1 MRLRVDRYAA
11 DTEATLGRLY
21 IDDAFECFTLEDQGR
36 EGAKVKGETR
46 IPAGEY
52 AIKLRPEGG
61 WHEREAKRYD
71 KKFGAGWHKGM
82 LHLQNVPGFE
92 YILIHAGNT
101 EQETMGCLLV
111 GAATGVDRRGHHSVL
126 SSRSAY
132 EKLYPKI
139 SKALLAGESVTI
151 KINDQPTVH
160 VPVEPAPTEKPGA
173 AAVGT
178 VIAGAGAAG
187 AGALILSDNDEPAPQ
202 QEQGAAAPAPA
213 EPSPAPSTDTTTATT
228 APPSEVW
235 PPSQSTLGWA
245 VAAIGAV
252 VVLLGLYLLFVRF
265 RAWRHRRAG

>member
-1 MRLRVDRYAA
+1 MKLRVDRYAA

-52 AIKLRPEGG
+52 AVKLRAEGG
-61 WHEREAKRYD
+61 WHDRESKRYD
-71 KKFGAGWHKGM
+71 KKFGADWHKGM

-101 EQETMGCLLV
+101 DEETMGCLLV
-111 GAATGVDRRGHHSVL
+111 GAATGVDRRGHHSLV
-126 SSRSAY
+126 SSRAAY
-132 EKLYPKI
+132 EKLYPKVR
-139 SKALLAGESVTI
+139 KALLAGEPVTI

-187 AGALILSDNDEPAPQ
+187 AGALILSDDDAATPPQ
-202 QEQGAAAPAPA
+202 PAPA
-213 EPSPAPSTDTTTATT
+213 APDAPSSAPPSDATATT
-228 APPSEVW
+228 ETPAAVW
-235 PPSQSTLGWA
+235 PPSHSTLGWA
-245 VAAIGAV
+245 VAAIGTV
-252 VVLLGLYLLFVRF
+252 IVLLGIYLLFVRF